1 MYPTRP
7 TPVQARPTKMRALRE
22 ITVTLSLRREPQ
34 LALTVSH
41 IASVTTLA
49 ELAAQCELTSP
60 NILA

>member
-1 MYPTRP
+1 
-7 TPVQARPTKMRALRE
+7 VQARPTKMRALRE

-41 IASVTTLA
+41 IASVTTLT